1 MKVINW
7 PVGEGNVDGELWGMA
22 SQDFEKSGNPIPT
35 RGPTMPKTL
44 LSDPNPPGIFRH
56 SYGPAGYNEHKRP
69 KITLAKCSSS
79 LGFLPSLKNTSQPQ
93 TKKIEK
99 GRQIEARV
107 CLFLKTKVKVYIRT
121 VSS

>member
-1 MKVINW
+1 M
-7 PVGEGNVDGELWGMA
+7 
-22 SQDFEKSGNPIPT
+22 PT
-35 RGPTMPKTL
+35 TL
-44 LSDPNPPGIFRH
+44 LRDPHTPRIFRH
-56 SYGPAGYNEHKRP
+56 SYGSAGYNEHKRP

-107 CLFLKTKVKVYIRT
+107 FLFSKTPSHSIYIRT

>member
-1 MKVINW
+1 MGAGGCGAWLPEILKIQ
-7 PVGEGNVDGELWGMA
+7 LA
-22 SQDFEKSGNPIPT
+22 LSQPGGPIMPT
-35 RGPTMPKTL
+35 TL
-44 LSDPNPPGIFRH
+44 LRDHNPPRIFRH

-107 CLFLKTKVKVYIRT
+107 CLFF
-121 VSS
+121 